1 MLKLL
6 ERLGGWPVLTEN
18 WDEANWSWEKS
29 LLLLHRFAGVGEKT
43 NIFRNGTSDGITEI
57 EEAFDNILEGEIK
70 ADESSF
76 DKYFEYMYEV
86 AVLLGAT
93 ADQKTKD
100 ELQDALELGVAL
112 NQLTKLKKF
121 SKRSAVKRKEVEGL
135 RVELEL
141 LNWMELF
148 DKSKITFDDSTL
160 VDFSVNV
167 FDNWKRLKKIFPKRT
182 FANYVLWRVID
193 FSVQF
198 LDDAIQEKIFK
209 LYRQTYGV
217 LDKEQRWKLCTRMTN
232 IYADLASGSLYIRE
246 HFPNVSR
253 AAATDM
259 ANNIILEFRRTI
271 KDSSWMDEAT
281 QDEALKVVD
290 DLTVHMGY
298 DERLLDT
305 KHVEDYYGKQYKSFH
320 DSFFYLAVQLAVFK
334 ADKAFKHKY
343 RSDPDWTEF
352 AKPTTNR
359 ARYNK
364 NDNSVCKLILVD

>member
-1 MLKLL
+1 M
-6 ERLGGWPVLTEN
+6 LTEN
-18 WDEANWSWEKS
+18 WDEGNWSWEKS
-29 LLLLHRFAGVGEKT
+29 LVLLHRFVGVGEKT
-43 NIFRNGTSDGITEI
+43 NIFRNGTSDGLTET
-57 EEAFDNILEGEIK
+57 EDDFDNILEDERRTE
-70 ADESSF
+70 ESSF

-86 AVLLGAT
+86 AVLLGAP
-93 ADQKTKD
+93 DNQKTKD

-121 SKRSAVKRKEVEGL
+121 SKRSALKLKEVKEL

-148 DKSKITFDDSTL
+148 DKSKITFEDNTF
-160 VDFSVNV
+160 VNFSVNV
-167 FDNWKRLKKIFPKRT
+167 HDNWKRLKKIFPTRT

-198 LDDAIQEKIFK
+198 LGDEIQEKIFK

-232 IYADLASGSLYIRE
+232 IYADLASGSLYVRE

-253 AAATDM
+253 AAATEM

-271 KDSSWMDEAT
+271 KDSSWMDELT

-290 DLTVHMGY
+290 DLKVYMGY

-305 KHVEDYYGKQYKSFH
+305 KQVEDYYGKQYKSFH

-343 RSDPDWTEF
+343 RNEPDWTEF
-352 AKPTTNR
+352 AKPTTSR

-364 NDNSVCKLILVD
+364 NDNSVCKLTIKRFFFQLSKSF